1 MTKEI
6 MTEVVAD
13 KFNVEIDED
22 EAAAIVAEAEES
34 AVHKADERLA
44 YQGVFQRLLVRPEV
58 GALIGAITLWAFF
71 WAVATTFGIATG
83 FGSILD
89 VAAPLGIMAVAVS
102 LLMIGGEFDLSAGAA
117 TGTFGIITILLVK
130 DVGEIGGAGLSLHLA
145 IPLSLIIAL
154 AMGYA
159 NGTVVERTG
168 LPSFIVT
175 LATFFVYRG
184 FKLGFSKLIIDN
196 ISVGRIDEARGT
208 PNLEA
213 GADGFRAPGGY
224 NFWRPIFDGVWAR
237 NDHLLGSRDA
247 LWLIGWVLGGTL
259 LAIAV
264 FEMNFR
270 RASRQKPAGA
280 IVMVLGVAGAA
291 VTLWY
296 LHNFDGR
303 TENLV
308 ASLAFVVSAMASFGG
323 LALWR
328 YERQPIGSKLFTNET
343 LQWTIAGLL
352 SIGGG
357 IIIAGA
363 LGMESQQS
371 VLELAGAFR
380 WPPVILGGLAG
391 GYVASRTIGGFG
403 DQQTAVR
410 STVSIVALATASAF
424 AVYAFMFMTTEQGL
438 RAILLGAMV
447 IAGVLIL
454 AVAAQKARRVS
465 PIAKGLV
472 LATLSLMALWVAWF
486 IQGQSRSTKFRSEAF
501 GVILVIAGGILVW
514 AIIST
519 LFATRREDHVPSAK
533 LAELFAKAGL
543 AILGVGCLARLLF
556 TTEAE
561 LAAGR
566 TSPVNFRMS
575 VLWFLGV
582 TAFATWLL
590 GSTKFGS
597 WIFAVG
603 GNKQAARQIG
613 VPAARTKTQLFMI
626 VAVAAWLVGLLLA
639 FRLNT
644 LQSGT
649 GNGLEFDYI
658 IAAVVGGSLL
668 TGGYGSA
675 FGAGM
680 GAMIVAMSRQ
690 GIPASRWN
698 SDWQFAFLGIILLL
712 AVIGNNFIKT
722 KAEAA
727 GR

>member
-1 MTKEI
+1 

-13 KFNVEIDED
+13 KFNVEIDDD

-44 YQGVFQRLLVRPEV
+44 YQGVFQRLLIRPEV
-58 GALIGAITLWAFF
+58 GALIGAVAIWAFF
-71 WAVATTFGIATG
+71 WAVANTFGIATG

-102 LLMIGGEFDLSAGAA
+102 LLMIGGEFDLSSGAA

-130 DVGEIGGAGLSLHLA
+130 DMGELGGAGLSLHLA
-145 IPLSLIIAL
+145 IPISLMIAL
-154 AMGYA
+154 FMGYM
-159 NGTVVERTG
+159 NGTVVEKTG

-175 LATFFVYRG
+175 LATFYVYRG

-208 PNLEA
+208 PNLEP
-213 GADGFRAPGGY
+213 GAEGYRAPGGY
-224 NFWRPIFDGVWAR
+224 DFWRPVFDGVWSR

-247 LWLIGWVLGGTL
+247 LWLMGWVLGGTL
-259 LAIAV
+259 IAV
-264 FEMNFR
+264 AVYEMNFR
-270 RASRQKPAGA
+270 RVSRKNPVGLV
-280 IVMVLGVAGAA
+280 VMVLGMVGAA
-291 VTLWY
+291 ATLWY

-303 TENLV
+303 TENAL
-308 ASLAFVVSAMASFGG
+308 ASLFFLVSALAGFGG

-328 YERQPIGSKLFTNET
+328 YERQTIGSTLFTNET
-343 LQWTIAGLL
+343 LQWTVGGLL
-352 SIGGG
+352 LMSGG

-363 LGMESQQS
+363 LDVESQQS
-371 VLELAGAFR
+371 VLDLAGALS
-380 WPPVILGGLAG
+380 WPLVILAGVGG
-391 GYVASRTIGGFG
+391 GYMASRTIEGFA
-403 DQQTAVR
+403 DQQSAAR
-410 STVSIVALATASAF
+410 SAIAIVALGAASAF
-424 AVYAFMFMTTEQGL
+424 AVYGFMFMTTEQGF

-447 IAGVLIL
+447 IGGVIAL
-454 AVAAQKARRVS
+454 AIAAHKARRVS

-472 LATLSLMALWVAWF
+472 LTALSLMTLWLAWF
-486 IQGQSRSTKFRSEAF
+486 VQGESRSTKFRSEAF
-501 GVILVIAGGILVW
+501 GVILLVAGGIFVW
-514 AIIST
+514 AVIST
-519 LFATRREDHVPSAK
+519 LFATRREDHLPSAR
-533 LAELFAKAGL
+533 LAELLAKAGL
-543 AILGVGCLARLLF
+543 VLLGIGILARLLF

-575 VLWFLGV
+575 VLWFVGV

-590 GSTKFGS
+590 GSTRFGS

-649 GNGLEFDYI
+649 GNGLEFEYI

-675 FGAGM
+675 FGAAM
-680 GAMIVAMSRQ
+680 GAMIVAMSKQ

-712 AVIGNNFIKT
+712 AVIGNNYIKT